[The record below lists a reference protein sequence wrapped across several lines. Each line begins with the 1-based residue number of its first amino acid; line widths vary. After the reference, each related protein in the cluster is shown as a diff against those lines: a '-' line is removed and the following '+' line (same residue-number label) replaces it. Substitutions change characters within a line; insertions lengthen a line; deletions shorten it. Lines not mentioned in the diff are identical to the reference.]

1 MLTDIILIGPYGA
14 GKSTLA
20 ELLAERL
27 NWDHYRLDLERS
39 RYLREREDYNI
50 DIVNQMDKW
59 ELSSPKW
66 QRYNIYFVERFLDEH
81 ADSDE
86 NCVLDLGA
94 GHSVYKDIRFR
105 SRAKQI
111 FAPYPNVVLIL
122 PSKNVEES
130 LELLLNQVRN
140 HGLKGGTLSDE
151 QIIKDNRV
159 FLENPSNYELAKF
172 IVYTRDKTPGETHDE
187 IYQLVCSR
195 P

>member
-27 NWDHYRLDLERS
+27 NWHHYLLDAERS
-39 RYLREREDYNI
+39 RYLKEMGEYNI
-50 DIVNQMDKW
+50 DIANQMDKW

-94 GHSVYKDIRFR
+94 GHSVYKDPRFR

-140 HGLKGGTLSDE
+140 HGLKGRTLSDE
-151 QIIKDNRV
+151 QIIRDNRF

-172 IVYTRDKTPGETHDE
+172 IVYTRGKTPGETCDE
-187 IYQLVCSR
+187 IYQVVCSR

>member
-1 MLTDIILIGPYGA
+1 MLTDIILIGPYGS

-27 NWDHYRLDLERS
+27 NWHRYLLDIERG
-39 RYLREREDYNI
+39 RYLREMKGYNI
-50 DIVNQMDKW
+50 DIANQMPEWD
-59 ELSSPKW
+59 LSSPRW
-66 QRYNIYFVERFLDEH
+66 QRYNIYFVERFFDEH

-140 HGLKGGTLSDE
+140 HRFKGRTRSDE
-151 QIIKDNRV
+151 QIIRDNRV

-172 IVYTRDKTPGETHDE
+172 IVYTRDKTPGETYDE
-187 IYQLVCSR
+187 IYQLACSR